1 MSEKNKRFAKSII
14 ACIDNGMSLIEDAK
28 ILIDWERYSTSLAL
42 AVLAQEEFAKAFM
55 LHLVEEKT
63 IPWSD
68 EVRRSITNHECKHLV
83 GILMEWLG
91 VPFEQALERSKAS
104 LAGEK
109 LEFLPSDVAK
119 AINIFRHK
127 KIQYFRD
134 GYCEKEPEWDGIARK
149 IAGGYVDRRKQ
160 AALYVSI
167 SKDGQVATS
176 PKTVGCQQA
185 LKEIEQAE
193 RYCELA
199 NDAHRKLILSRREYG
214 LLKES
219 LAIVFSYGEAE

>member
-1 MSEKNKRFAKSII
+1 
-14 ACIDNGMSLIEDAK
+14 
-28 ILIDWERYSTSLAL
+28 
-42 AVLAQEEFAKAFM
+42 
-55 LHLVEEKT
+55 
-63 IPWSD
+63 
-68 EVRRSITNHECKHLV
+68 
-83 GILMEWLG
+83 MEWLG

-109 LEFLPSDVAK
+109 LELLPSDVAK
-119 AINIFRHK
+119 AINIFRHE

-167 SKDGQVATS
+167 SKDGQVAAS
-176 PKTVGCQQA
+176 PKTVGRQQA

-199 NDAHRKLILSRREYG
+199 NDAHRKLILSHREYG